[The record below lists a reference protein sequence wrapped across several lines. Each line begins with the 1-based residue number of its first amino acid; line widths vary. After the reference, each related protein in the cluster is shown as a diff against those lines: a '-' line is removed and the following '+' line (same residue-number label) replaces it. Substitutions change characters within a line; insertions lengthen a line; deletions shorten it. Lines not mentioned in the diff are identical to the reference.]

1 MFKGLSKPPLHYVV
15 FGFILILFISAAG
28 YFSIFHP
35 VSPFRVS
42 PLPFKSPNGGAG
54 VAEAQA
60 DAYSDNLWLMARVIQ
75 GEAAGEP
82 FLGKVAVGAVLMN
95 RVQNASFPKT
105 LAGVIFEPYAFE
117 SVSNGLIWQS
127 EPSDESIQAAQSALS
142 GWDPTYGSIFFW
154 NPSKPVSPWM
164 WTREIVTQIG
174 NHVFAR

>member
-1 MFKGLSKPPLHYVV
+1 MIKRLRMPPRRVAV
-15 FGFILILFISAAG
+15 FGVILLLFVVAAG
-28 YFSIFHP
+28 YLALFHP
-35 VSPFRVS
+35 VSPLWLAS
-42 PLPFKSPNGGAG
+42 LPFRFHAGGAG
-54 VAEAQA
+54 VAEAQT
-60 DAYSDNLWLMARVIQ
+60 DTYTDDLWLMARVIQ

-95 RVQNASFPKT
+95 RVQNASFPNS

-127 EPSDESIQAAQSALS
+127 EPSDESLQAAQCALS
-142 GWDPTYGSIFFW
+142 GWDPTYGSLFFW

-164 WTREIVTQIG
+164 WTRQIVTQIG